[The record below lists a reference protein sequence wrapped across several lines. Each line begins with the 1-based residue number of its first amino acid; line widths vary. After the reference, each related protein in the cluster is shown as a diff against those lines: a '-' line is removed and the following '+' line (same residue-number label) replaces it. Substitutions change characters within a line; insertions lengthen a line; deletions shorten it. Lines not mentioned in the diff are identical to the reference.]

1 MNARRGF
8 TLTELMVVIGII
20 VVLLGLLLPALAGVF
35 SSGLMTKSMSN
46 MRQIGRWMRMYSSD
60 NREFI
65 VPSQFNYSYPDCP
78 TCYRGKVR
86 SAADPPLGDQHKGTW
101 SDILWT
107 VFEGGVFPEAGVPV
121 ANGGLDYDYRFDSPD
136 KKLYDLVGGDLE
148 NPFRS
153 AALNKR
159 NAPAGGGTGPA
170 PIGDADPTPFGS
182 GAQEIGRPG
191 YFAANNFFDSRDP
204 DEGGNGWFSTGQIK
218 APERSMYLVDSVA
231 GETIEDEPEPFQA
244 GPTLGTPGS
253 VPTLEVDFR
262 YSGVCLMLFLDGH
275 VEPVGQWQDIC
286 ELEGLDGRSIRIRNL
301 TSNVSPCQAP

>member
-46 MRQIGRWMRMYSSD
+46 MRQIGQWMRMYSSD

-65 VPSQFNYSYPDCP
+65 VPSQFNYEGNAYK
-78 TCYRGKVR
+78 GKVR
-86 SAADPPLGDQHKGTW
+86 SAASPPLGEQHKGTW

-107 VFEGGVFPEAGVPV
+107 VFEGGVFPAAGVPV
-121 ANGGLDYDYRFDSPD
+121 ADGGLGYDYRFDSPD
-136 KKLYDLVGGDLE
+136 KVLYEGDPAVNNDWKGLGDDLE

-159 NAPAGGGTGPA
+159 NAPAGSGTGPA
-170 PIGDADPTPFGS
+170 PIGDAGPTPFGS

-191 YFAANNFFDSRDP
+191 YFAANNFFNADQEVDSEAR
-204 DEGGNGWFSTGQIK
+204 FYTTGQIK

-253 VPTLEVDFR
+253 VPTLEV
-262 YSGVCLMLFLDGH
+262 
-275 VEPVGQWQDIC
+275 
-286 ELEGLDGRSIRIRNL
+286 
-301 TSNVSPCQAP
+301 

>member
-35 SSGLMTKSMSN
+35 SSGQMTKSMSN
-46 MRQIGRWMRMYSSD
+46 MRQIGTWMRMYSSD

-65 VPSQFNYSYPDCP
+65 VPSQFNYNGNAYK
-78 TCYRGKVR
+78 GKVR
-86 SAADPPLGDQHKGTW
+86 SAASPPLGEPHKGTW
-101 SDILWT
+101 TDILWT
-107 VFEGGVFPEAGVPV
+107 VFEGGVFPETPSTTG
-121 ANGGLDYDYRFDSPD
+121 YDYRFDSPD
-136 KKLYDLVGGDLE
+136 QALYDRLGGDLE

-159 NAPAGGGTGPA
+159 NAPAPGGTGPA
-170 PIGDADPTPFGS
+170 PPGGTEPTPFGS
-182 GAQEIGRPG
+182 GAQEIGQPG
-191 YFAANNFFDSRDP
+191 YFAANNFFNVDQDVDP
-204 DEGGNGWFSTGQIK
+204 EARFYTTGQIK

-244 GPTLGTPGS
+244 GPTLGPSGS
-253 VPTLEVDFR
+253 TPTLEVDFR

-275 VEPVGQWQDIC
+275 VATRGRWENLDD
-286 ELEGLDGRSIRIRNL
+286 LEL
-301 TSNVSPCQAP
+301 TSNPGGQPTRGDRVRVRDLTSNQVPE

>member
-46 MRQIGRWMRMYSSD
+46 MRQIGQWMRMYSSD

-65 VPSQFNYSYPDCP
+65 VPSQFNYEDSS
-78 TCYRGKVR
+78 YRGKVR
-86 SAADPPLGDQHKGTW
+86 SALAPPLGDQHKGTW
-101 SDILWT
+101 TDILWT
-107 VFEGGVFPEAGVPV
+107 VFEGGVFPETQMDSG
-121 ANGGLDYDYRFDSPD
+121 YDYRFDSPD
-136 KKLYDLVGGDLE
+136 QALYDRLGGDLE

-159 NAPAGGGTGPA
+159 NALGGSGPG
-170 PIGDADPTPFGS
+170 PFGSPGPTPFGS
-182 GAQEIGRPG
+182 GAQEIGQPG
-191 YFAANNFFDSRDP
+191 YFAANNFFNADQEVDSEAR
-204 DEGGNGWFSTGQIK
+204 FYATGQIK

-231 GETIEDEPEPFQA
+231 GEVIEDEPEPFQA
-244 GPTLGTPGS
+244 DT
-253 VPTLEVDFR
+253 PTLEVDFR

-275 VEPVGQWQDIC
+275 VATQGRWEDLDDLELTTTPDGQPTRGD
-286 ELEGLDGRSIRIRNL
+286 RVRVRNL
-301 TSNVSPCQAP
+301 TSNQVP

>member
-275 VEPVGQWQDIC
+275 TEPVGQWQDIC

-301 TSNVSPCQAP
+301 TSNVSPCPAP

>member
-46 MRQIGRWMRMYSSD
+46 MRQIGQWMRMYSSD

-159 NAPAGGGTGPA
+159 NAPAGSGTGPA

-191 YFAANNFFDSRDP
+191 YFAANNFFNADQEVDSEAR
-204 DEGGNGWFSTGQIK
+204 FYTTGQIK

-301 TSNVSPCQAP
+301 TSNVSPCPAP

>member
-159 NAPAGGGTGPA
+159 NAPAGSGTGPA

-182 GAQEIGRPG
+182 GAQGIGRPG

-204 DEGGNGWFSTGQIK
+204 DQGGNGWF
-218 APERSMYLVDSVA
+218 
-231 GETIEDEPEPFQA
+231 
-244 GPTLGTPGS
+244 
-253 VPTLEVDFR
+253 
-262 YSGVCLMLFLDGH
+262 
-275 VEPVGQWQDIC
+275 
-286 ELEGLDGRSIRIRNL
+286 
-301 TSNVSPCQAP
+301 

>member
-20 VVLLGLLLPALAGVF
+20 AVLLGLLLPALAGVF

-46 MRQIGRWMRMYSSD
+46 MRQIGQWMRMYSSD

-65 VPSQFNYSYPDCP
+65 VPSQFNYEGNTYK
-78 TCYRGKVR
+78 GKVR
-86 SAADPPLGDQHKGTW
+86 SAASPPLGDQHKGTW

-107 VFEGGVFPEAGVPV
+107 VFEGGVFPAAGAPV
-121 ANGGLDYDYRFDSPD
+121 ADGGLDYDYRFDSPD

-159 NAPAGGGTGPA
+159 NMIAGNR
-170 PIGDADPTPFGS
+170 PTPFGS
-182 GAQEIGRPG
+182 GAQEIGQPG
-191 YFAANNFFDSRDP
+191 YFAANNFFNADQDVDREAS
-204 DEGGNGWFSTGQIK
+204 FYTTGQIK

-244 GPTLGTPGS
+244 GPTLGPSGS
-253 VPTLEVDFR
+253 TSTLEVDFR

-301 TSNVSPCQAP
+301 TSNVSPCPAP

>member
-35 SSGLMTKSMSN
+35 SHGLMTKSMSN
-46 MRQIGRWMRMYSSD
+46 MRQIGTWMRMYSSD

-65 VPSQFNYSYPDCP
+65 VPSQFNYEDSS
-78 TCYRGKVR
+78 YRGKVR
-86 SAADPPLGDQHKGTW
+86 SALAPPLGEQHKGTW

-107 VFEGGVFPEAGVPV
+107 VFEGGVFPAAGAPV
-121 ANGGLDYDYRFDSPD
+121 ADGGLDYDYRFDSPD

-159 NAPAGGGTGPA
+159 NTPAPGGTGPA
-170 PIGDADPTPFGS
+170 PSGGTDPTPFGS
-182 GAQEIGRPG
+182 GAQEIGQPG
-191 YFAANNFFDSRDP
+191 YFAANNFFNADQDVDP
-204 DEGGNGWFSTGQIK
+204 QAKFYTTGQIK
-218 APERSMYLVDSVA
+218 APERSMYLVDSIA

-244 GPTLGTPGS
+244 GPM
-253 VPTLEVDFR
+253 LEVDFR
-262 YSGVCLMLFLDGH
+262 YSGVCVMLFLDGH

-286 ELEGLDGRSIRIRNL
+286 ELEGLGGRSIRIRNL
-301 TSNVSPCQAP
+301 TSNVSPCP